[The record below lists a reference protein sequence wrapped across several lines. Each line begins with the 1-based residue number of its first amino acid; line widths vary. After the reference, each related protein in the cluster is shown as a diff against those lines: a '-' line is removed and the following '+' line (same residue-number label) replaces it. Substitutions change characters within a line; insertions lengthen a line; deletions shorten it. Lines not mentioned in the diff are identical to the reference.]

1 VARYYSVFHEETKKE
16 KPCCY
21 LTEDDELVVI
31 DREATAKLLGYDR
44 WAAVLEFFSHY
55 QFERVLGG
63 GLGCSWSVYQH
74 KHFCAD
80 GADLHLIKRND
91 ENWRCSRT
99 RKIRW
104 FCDCGDQD
112 EGFAACG
119 GGICPKSGIVKAYCK
134 LGCEPS
140 EEGKPPCG
148 NAIPRQ
154 QLGRLLGEAF
164 SKNHTSREIH
174 KFFGFESQDL
184 RNVLIAGSPY
194 GPSTVQMWHDRL
206 LEIDHI
212 ISLRYLREHLG
223 VFVTKD
229 GDKKEPTL
237 WALMASCLLNLQLL
251 LRYLNGLKSDKV
263 ADETLKGIERRYKVL
278 MRAVALTDP
287 SGDGRWICP
296 HPLKK
301 QKKGE
306 EKVYVNI
313 DILCQLLKEDVAKN
327 GGEIG
332 CEKLPR
338 Y

>member
-1 VARYYSVFHEETKKE
+1 M
-16 KPCCY
+16 
-21 LTEDDELVVI
+21 
-31 DREATAKLLGYDR
+31 
-44 WAAVLEFFSHY
+44 
-55 QFERVLGG
+55 
-63 GLGCSWSVYQH
+63 
-74 KHFCAD
+74 
-80 GADLHLIKRND
+80 
-91 ENWRCSRT
+91 
-99 RKIRW
+99 
-104 FCDCGDQD
+104 
-112 EGFAACG
+112 ACG
-119 GGICPKSGIVKAYCK
+119 GGICPKSGRPRAYCY

-140 EEGKPPCG
+140 EEEEGKPLCG
-148 NAIPRQ
+148 GGIARRQ
-154 QLGRLLGEAF
+154 LQRLLDEAF
-164 SKNHTSREIH
+164 SKNHTSREIRD
-174 KFFGFESQDL
+174 FFGFDSQDL

-206 LEIDHI
+206 LEVDHI
-212 ISLRYLREHLG
+212 ISLRYLRELLG

-237 WALMASCLLNLQLL
+237 YALMASCLLNLQLL

-263 ADETLKGIERRYKVL
+263 TDETLKGIERRYKVL

>member
-1 VARYYSVFHEETKKE
+1 M
-16 KPCCY
+16 
-21 LTEDDELVVI
+21 
-31 DREATAKLLGYDR
+31 
-44 WAAVLEFFSHY
+44 
-55 QFERVLGG
+55 
-63 GLGCSWSVYQH
+63 
-74 KHFCAD
+74 
-80 GADLHLIKRND
+80 HLIKRND

-119 GGICPKSGIVKAYCK
+119 GGICPKSGKPRAYCK

-140 EEGKPPCG
+140 EEGKTPCG
-148 NAIPRQ
+148 GAIPRL

-194 GPSTVQMWHDRL
+194 GEDTVQMWHDGL
-206 LEIDHI
+206 LEVDHI
-212 ISLRYLREHLG
+212 ISLRYLRELLG

-237 WALMASCLLNLQLL
+237 AALMASCLINLQLL
-251 LRYLNGLKSDKV
+251 LRYLNAKKSDTV
-263 ADETLKGIERRYKVL
+263 TEETKQGIERRYKVL

-301 QKKGE
+301 QKKEE
-306 EKVYVNI
+306 EKVFVNI
-313 DILCQLLKEDVAKN
+313 DILCKLLKQDVAEK

-332 CEKLPR
+332 CERLKR